1 MGSDMRTAFLIVLKK
16 LEKGTPNVKNFHWCG
31 KLPLAHVGQTKR
43 KDIRLRNTESFDVG
57 SQLRTRVTFEWSPKS
72 KHHKLKNGRF
82 GLAV

>member
-1 MGSDMRTAFLIVLKK
+1 MRTAFLIVLKK
-16 LEKGTPNVKNFHWCG
+16 LEKRTPNVKFSHWCG

-43 KDIRLRNTESFDVG
+43 KDIRSLNTVSFDVG
-57 SQLRTRVTFEWSPKS
+57 SQLRTRVTFQWSPKS